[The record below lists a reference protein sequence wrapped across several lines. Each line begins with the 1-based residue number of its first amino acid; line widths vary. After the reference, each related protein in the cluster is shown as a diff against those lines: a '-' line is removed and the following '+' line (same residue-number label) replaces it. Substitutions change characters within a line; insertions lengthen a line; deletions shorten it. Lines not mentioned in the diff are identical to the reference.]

1 MSKFRVINR
10 TTRQEHIF
18 NSEEIDRFFHIYY
31 DKQTDTIKRKNLE
44 SDYAISSIEYEEAK
58 RNNLLA
64 DIVVGIASVIL
75 IVWITNLVVS

>member
-1 MSKFRVINR
+1 MTKFRVINR

-31 DKQTDTIKRKNLE
+31 DEQTDTIKRKNLM
-44 SDYAISSIEYEEAK
+44 SDYAISSIKYEEQK
-58 RNNLLA
+58 KYSLLA

>member
-18 NSEEIDRFFHIYY
+18 NSEEIKRFFN
-31 DKQTDTIKRKNLE
+31 KNLM
-44 SDYAISSIEYEEAK
+44 SDYAISSINYEEQK
-58 RNNLLA
+58 KYSLLA

>member
-18 NSEEIDRFFHIYY
+18 NSEEIKRFFN
-31 DKQTDTIKRKNLE
+31 KNLM
-44 SDYAISSIEYEEAK
+44 SDYAISSIKYEEQK
-58 RNNLLA
+58 KYSLLA
-64 DIVVGIASVIL
+64 DIVVGIAAVTV

>member
-18 NSEEIDRFFHIYY
+18 NSEEIKRFFN
-31 DKQTDTIKRKNLE
+31 KNLM
-44 SDYAISSIEYEEAK
+44 SDYAISSIKYEEQK
-58 RNNLLA
+58 KYSLLA
-64 DIVVGIASVIL
+64 DIIVGIASVIL

>member
-31 DKQTDTIKRKNLE
+31 DEQTDTIKRKNLM
-44 SDYAISSIEYEEAK
+44 SDYAISSIKYEEQK
-58 RNNLLA
+58 KYSFIA

>member
-18 NSEEIDRFFHIYY
+18 NSEEIKRFFN
-31 DKQTDTIKRKNLE
+31 KNLM
-44 SDYAISSIEYEEAK
+44 SDYAISSIKYEEQK
-58 RNNLLA
+58 KYSLLA
-64 DIVVGIASVIL
+64 DIVVGITAVTI

>member
-31 DKQTDTIKRKNLE
+31 DEQTDTIKRKNLM
-44 SDYAISSIEYEEAK
+44 SDYAISSIKYEEQK
-58 RNNLLA
+58 KYSFIA
-64 DIVVGIASVIL
+64 DIVVGIAAVTV

>member
-18 NSEEIDRFFHIYY
+18 NSEEIKRFF
-31 DKQTDTIKRKNLE
+31 KKNLM
-44 SDYAISSIEYEEAK
+44 SDYAISSIKYEK
-58 RNNLLA
+58 QKKYSLLA
-64 DIVVGIASVIL
+64 DIIVGIASVIL

>member
-18 NSEEIDRFFHIYY
+18 NSEEIKRFFHIYY

>member
-1 MSKFRVINR
+1 MTKFRVINR

-18 NSEEIDRFFHIYY
+18 NSEEIKRFFN
-31 DKQTDTIKRKNLE
+31 KNLM
-44 SDYAISSIEYEEAK
+44 SDYAISSIKYEEQK
-58 RNNLLA
+58 KYSLLA

>member
-18 NSEEIDRFFHIYY
+18 NSEEIKRFFN
-31 DKQTDTIKRKNLE
+31 KNLM
-44 SDYAISSIEYEEAK
+44 SDYAISSIKYEEQK
-58 RNNLLA
+58 KYNLLA
-64 DIVVGIASVIL
+64 DIIVGIAAVTL